1 MKRVFTIHSVA
12 LIAVLLICS
21 CGMQIYAQSVQPS
34 ESKDADLQIYAESL
48 MTGKIGA
55 LVAVVP
61 ATGEVLCN
69 VSNPGQQMESFS
81 CEINSYNAMGSAF
94 NSAIVLACLQDSVIT
109 SETRLPCNHGFWKNG
124 CRIIECHD
132 GAANWSLD
140 RAIATSCKGYFGG
153 CIDMFLHST
162 KYENQNAANARMREL
177 MMSLGLGKD
186 ITSDSDKI
194 KASPLAMANYAAI
207 IANRGNYPASL
218 ADTEERTHKAL
229 MDFVHF
235 EAVIL
240 GMRKAVESG
249 TVFRTGNMDA
259 EGIELCGA
267 TGTMV
272 NPHGKNFTA
281 FMGFA
286 PMRNPEI
293 AIYCVVENEE
303 SGSVLSVP
311 IATLVIE
318 KYINGH
324 ISDRRKWLEDK
335 FVNK

>member
-1 MKRVFTIHSVA
+1 MKSILFAIQSVVLA
-12 LIAVLLICS
+12 TVLLMSLCN
-21 CGMQIYAQSVQPS
+21 MHIYAQSVRTP
-34 ESKDADLQIYAESL
+34 ECGETELQQYAEWI
-48 MTGKIGA
+48 MTGKTGA
-55 LVAVVP
+55 LVVVVP
-61 ATGEVLCN
+61 STGKVLCM
-69 VSNPGQQMESFS
+69 VSTAGRPMEDFS
-81 CEINSYNAMGSAF
+81 SDLSGYNAMGSAF
-94 NSAIVLACLQDSVIT
+94 NSAIVLACLKDSIIT
-109 SETRLPCNHGFWKNG
+109 SETRLPCNHGFIKDG
-124 CRIIECHD
+124 CRIMGCHD
-132 GAANWSLD
+132 GIANWALD
-140 RAIATSCKGYFGG
+140 EAIATSCKGYFGG
-153 CIDMFLHST
+153 CRDMFLNST
-162 KYENQNAANARMREL
+162 KYKNHRAVRARMCEL
-177 MMSLGLGKD
+177 MKSLGFGKG

-194 KASPLAMANYAAI
+194 EANPLAMANFAAI
-207 IANRGNYPASL
+207 IANRGNYPVSL
-218 ADTEERTHKAL
+218 ENTNMQKVIIDSI
-229 MDFVHF
+229 HF
-235 EAVIL
+235 EAVIR

-324 ISDRRKWLEDK
+324 ISDRRKWLEEK
-335 FVNK
+335 VR